1 MKKLFLLLFI
11 LNIQFFPQQKYFIYF
26 KDKGIKENIV
36 LNKNLPE
43 FQKAISGL
51 SERSIERRKKN
62 LDEEKLIDYT
72 DIPINEDYIQT
83 LENNGI
89 KILRKLKWFNAV
101 SAYLNENQIN
111 EIKKLSFVAQIE
123 KVKTLYSK
131 PIPETNQ
138 NNIPSLNKPQDEK
151 ELNYGSSLQQL
162 NLSDIPKVH
171 SKGIDGNGV
180 IIGILDSGFDWK
192 KHESL
197 KNAKV
202 IAEYDFVFDDTVTAN
217 QSNDVS
223 NQDSHGTYV
232 FSILGGF
239 KDGTLIG
246 SAYNAS
252 FVLAKTEYIPTETHT
267 EEDNYA
273 AALEWMDS
281 IGVDITSSSLGY
293 NTFDIGEESYTYE
306 DMDGQTTIVTRAAE
320 LAFSKGILT
329 VTAAGNEGNAPW
341 YYIAA
346 PADGFNTIAVGAVNT
361 SNILANFS
369 SHGPTYDGR
378 IKPDILAM
386 GVSVYGATAG
396 TTNQYHYSNGTSSAT
411 PIASGIAGILLSAFP
426 HLKNYQMRNILIMT
440 ADNYSTPNNDRGYGL
455 ASALKAITFPN
466 LELTENYYRLHK
478 IFPIDNIDPTSVKV
492 YLSRNGSQFDSYDM
506 TFDSNFKYYLD
517 LPQFNNND
525 EIKIYFKYSDNM
537 GNKFKEPSEVNKT
550 YNFLYFSDSITN
562 ITKEK
567 AFIPETFILE
577 QNYPNPFNGNTKIN
591 FYSPSNVKAE
601 LTIYNI
607 LGEKIKTL
615 FNGIANVGLNQFE
628 WDGKNDFHITTAS
641 GFYYYVLNIN
651 GNSYSKKMIYLK

>member
-1 MKKLFLLLFI
+1 MKKIFVLLFI
-11 LNIQFFPQQKYFIYF
+11 LTIQFFPQQKYFIYF

-51 SERSIERRKKN
+51 SERSIERRKKT
-62 LDEEKLIDYT
+62 LGEENFIDYT
-72 DIPINEDYIQT
+72 DIPINENYIQT

-101 SAYLNENQIN
+101 SAFLNETQIT
-111 EIKKLSFVAQIE
+111 EIKKLPFVAQIE

-131 PIPETNQ
+131 PIPETKQ
-138 NNIPSLNKPQDEK
+138 NNIPPLNKTQNEK
-151 ELNYGSSLQQL
+151 ELNYGNSFQQL

-192 KHESL
+192 RHESL
-197 KNAKV
+197 TNANV
-202 IAEYDFVFDDTVTAN
+202 IAEYDFIFNDTITAN
-217 QSNDVS
+217 QSGDVT
-223 NQDSHGTYV
+223 NQDGHGTYV
-232 FSILGGF
+232 FSIIGGL
-239 KDGTLIG
+239 KDGTMIG
-246 SAYNAS
+246 TAYNAS
-252 FVLAKTEYIPTETHT
+252 FILAKTEYIPTETHT
-267 EEDNYA
+267 EEDNYT

-306 DMDGQTTIVTRAAE
+306 DMNGQTTIVTRAAE

-329 VTAAGNEGNAPW
+329 VTAAGNEGNDSW

-346 PADGFNTIAVGAVNT
+346 PADGFNTTAVGAVDA
-361 SNILANFS
+361 SNKLASFS

-378 IKPDILAM
+378 IKPDILTM

-396 TTNQYHYSNGTSSAT
+396 TTNQYHYANGTSSAT
-411 PIASGIAGILLSAFP
+411 PIASGIAGLLLSTFP
-426 HLKNYQMRNILIMT
+426 HLKNYQLRNILIMT

-492 YLSRNGSQFDSYDM
+492 YLSRNDSQFDSYDM
-506 TFDSNFKYYLD
+506 TFDGSFKFYLN

-525 EIKIYFKYSDNM
+525 EIKIYFKYTDNM
-537 GNKFKEPSEVNKT
+537 GNKFKEPSETNRT

-562 ITKEK
+562 ITEKES
-567 AFIPETFILE
+567 FIPETFILE

-607 LGEKIKTL
+607 LGEKVKTL

-628 WDGKNDFHITTAS
+628 WDGKNDLHITTSS
-641 GFYYYVLNIN
+641 GFYYYVLNID